1 MEHAM
6 IGRLSGTLLEKTP
19 PLVLID
25 CNGVGYECEVPMST
39 FYNLPAVGE
48 KVVMLT
54 HFVVREDAQL
64 LYGFGSSQERATF
77 RQLLKVN
84 GIGAKSALSI
94 LSGLSID
101 ELVQAVA
108 LQETTMLTRVPGVG
122 KKTAER
128 LLLELKDKFTIDGV
142 AAMNSNQPKSASSDV
157 LNALLALGYN
167 EREALASVKLL
178 DKEISVTD
186 GIKQALKLL
195 SK

>member
-1 MEHAM
+1 M
-6 IGRLSGTLLEKTP
+6 IGRLNGILLEKTP

-25 CNGVGYECEVPMST
+25 CHGVGYECEVPMST
-39 FYNLPAVGE
+39 FYNLPELGE

-101 ELVQAVA
+101 ELAQAVA
-108 LQETTMLTRVPGVG
+108 LQDATMLTRVPGVG

-142 AAMNSNQPKSASSDV
+142 AAMNAALPKSASSDV

-167 EREALASVKLL
+167 EREALVAVKQLAA
-178 DKEISVTD
+178 DVVVAD
-186 GIKQALKLL
+186 GIRQALKLL
-195 SK
+195 SKAS

>member
-1 MEHAM
+1 M
-6 IGRLSGTLLEKTP
+6 IGRIHGILLEKTP

-25 CNGVGYECEVPMST
+25 CSGVGYECEVPMST
-39 FYNLPAVGE
+39 FYHLPAVGE
-48 KVVMLT
+48 KVTLLT

-64 LYGFGSSQERATF
+64 LYGFGTQQERATF

-101 ELVQAVA
+101 DLVQAVA
-108 LQETTMLTRVPGVG
+108 LQETNMLTRVPGVG

-128 LLLELKDKFTIDGV
+128 LLLELKDKFTLEGV
-142 AAMNSNQPKSASSDV
+142 AAMNANQPKSVSSDV

-167 EREALASVKLL
+167 EREALAAVKML
-178 DKEISVTD
+178 DKDASVSD

>member
-1 MEHAM
+1 M
-6 IGRLSGTLLEKTP
+6 IGRLQGILLEKTP

-64 LYGFGSSQERATF
+64 LYGFGTSQERATF

-167 EREALASVKLL
+167 EREAVAAVKLL
-178 DKEISVTD
+178 DKEVSVTD
-186 GIKQALKLL
+186 GIRQALKLL

>member
-1 MEHAM
+1 M
-6 IGRLSGTLLEKTP
+6 IGRLSGTLLEKAP

-39 FYNLPAVGE
+39 FYNLPALGE

-64 LYGFGSSQERATF
+64 LYGFGTSQERATF

-101 ELVQAVA
+101 DLVQAVA
-108 LQETTMLTRVPGVG
+108 LQEPSMLTRVPGVG

-142 AAMNSNQPKSASSDV
+142 AAMSEHQPKSATSDV

-167 EREALASVKLL
+167 EREAVAAVKLL
-178 DKEISVTD
+178 DKEVSVTD